1 VSLFL
6 SLFLS
11 FSVSFKFVEICEF
24 LLLSGSY
31 SSFNNEKG
39 SCSHTQI
46 QEGERVLK
54 GVCSGKEKECMTPLG
69 TENETIGELIGNH
82 VGTDGELTGNH
93 VGTDGELIGN

>member
-1 VSLFL
+1 M
-6 SLFLS
+6 
-11 FSVSFKFVEICEF
+11 SFKFVEIREF

-39 SCSHTQI
+39 SSSLTQI

-69 TENETIGELIGNH
+69 TDNETIAELIGNH
-82 VGTDGELTGNH
+82 VGTDWEQIEN
-93 VGTDGELIGN
+93 